1 MHAASASSRWAMR
14 ANTPTWVR
22 PPWRSRL
29 SWSLTCRRPT
39 RSTAGCRPG
48 SRTGAAKLVVL
59 CHVGLLDH
67 AVDGPRVATRRV
79 RGHHRNPV
87 IRHTGQRTTRW
98 DCRGA
103 VDSTCADL
111 VPRQVAGIFLFL
123 TYYFQ
128 LTLAYSAVKSGLAFL
143 PMVAAIVVASTT
155 CSGV

>member
-1 MHAASASSRWAMR
+1 M
-14 ANTPTWVR
+14 
-22 PPWRSRL
+22 
-29 SWSLTCRRPT
+29 
-39 RSTAGCRPG
+39 
-48 SRTGAAKLVVL
+48 
-59 CHVGLLDH
+59 
-67 AVDGPRVATRRV
+67 
-79 RGHHRNPV
+79 

-111 VPRQVAGIFLFL
+111 VPRQVAEIFLFL

-155 CSGV
+155 CSGGADAAGRTRPLVPAGLLIASSPPALAGRLGLPFLQPVTTSEGHVAEPGSCDEQLSGSSWSRPAPTAPCRK